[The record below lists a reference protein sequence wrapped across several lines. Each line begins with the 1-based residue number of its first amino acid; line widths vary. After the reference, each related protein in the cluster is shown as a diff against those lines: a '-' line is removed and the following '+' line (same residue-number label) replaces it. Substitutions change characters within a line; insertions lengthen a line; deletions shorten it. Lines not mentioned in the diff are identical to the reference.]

1 MGLPPYGN
9 WGVGHVVVRLESCRY
24 CVPRNRCHCV
34 SGLLTA
40 GDFRTTIQAHDVT
53 FVTRGDLLQWQQGII
68 PVVLTEQRLDL
79 FVVVA
84 DLATALGASTER
96 KNTRLNS

>member
-9 WGVGHVVVRLESCRY
+9 WRVGHGVVRLERCRY
-24 CVPRNRCHCV
+24 SVPRNRCHCV
-34 SGLLTA
+34 SGLLPA
-40 GDFRTTIQAHDVT
+40 GDFRPTIQAHDVT
-53 FVTRGDLLQWQQGII
+53 VVTRGDLLQWQQGII

-84 DLATALGASTER
+84 DLARASGASTHDG
-96 KNTRLNS
+96 N